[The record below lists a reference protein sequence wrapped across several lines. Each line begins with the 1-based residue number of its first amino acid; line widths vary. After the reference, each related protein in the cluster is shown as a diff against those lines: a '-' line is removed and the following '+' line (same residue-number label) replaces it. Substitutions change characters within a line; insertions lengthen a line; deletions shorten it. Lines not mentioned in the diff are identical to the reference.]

1 MKIKDYCNNM
11 QIGFVNFSQE
21 ELARKNKVLQ
31 MVRDQTAIDELGF
44 GRIRDAF
51 ANWMF
56 PGMSTLQRR
65 AKYFV
70 VMPSLLFQA
79 TKKNYNNVRDV
90 RSQIVK
96 WEIRLTDMLVKG
108 AGNDEEKKTGITGR
122 SMLEVAKS
130 DPSKFVKYDP
140 TYIYMSGLRTFGMV
154 KGDMDI
160 YRLIYERS
168 QQASQVKPKYK
179 ASEEGEMSDSED
191 LGGLSQFIS
200 ICGENYDFDNGD
212 VLPLELTKREADF
225 LKNHITNS
233 MKSMDSLLAYIL
245 RNNVEILP
253 EYDSLGTIWQDMP
266 DDFSDFM
273 EQYRMGQRFSHLAY
287 VIQLRFNHIMAV
299 FNEQQEEADRLQTRI
314 EEILE
319 QYPTDFTSQAIEEML
334 FYIHS
339 RVTETTVITFC
350 KKAVRLIEKRAWDE
364 LDDLIVAREK
374 AVKPGR
380 NKLRNPKYKGEE
392 RGWPGML
399 SFRWNEIVYQVI
411 NEIREAK

>member
-1 MKIKDYCNNM
+1 M

-51 ANWMF
+51 ANMMF

-65 AKYFV
+65 AKYFA
-70 VMPSLLFQA
+70 VMPSLYYQA
-79 TKKNYNNVRDV
+79 TKKKYNSVRDV
-90 RSQIVK
+90 RAQIVK

-108 AGNDEEKKTGITGR
+108 AGNDELKKTGITGR
-122 SMLEVAKS
+122 SMLEAAKN
-130 DPSKFVKYDP
+130 DPAKFVKYDP
-140 TYIYMSGLRTFGMV
+140 TYIYMNGLRTYGMI
-154 KGDMDI
+154 KGDIDI
-160 YRLIYERS
+160 YRLIFERS
-168 QQASQVKPKYK
+168 QQLGQVIPKYR

-191 LGGLSQFIS
+191 LGGLTQFFS
-200 ICGENYDFDNGD
+200 VSGEEYDFDAGD
-212 VLPLELTKREADF
+212 MLPLELTKREADYM
-225 LKNHITNS
+225 KNHIINS

-245 RNNVEILP
+245 RNNTDVLP
-253 EYDSLGTIWQDMP
+253 EYDSLGNIWQDMP
-266 DDFSDFM
+266 EDFTDFM
-273 EQYRMGQRFSHLAY
+273 KQYKMGQRFSHLAY
-287 VIQLRFNHIMAV
+287 VVQLRFNHIMAM
-299 FNEQQEEADRLQTRI
+299 FNEQEEEANKLQARI
-314 EEILE
+314 EEILDL
-319 QYPTDFTSQAIEEML
+319 YPSDFTYQAIEDML
-334 FYIHS
+334 FFIRN

-350 KKAVRLIEKRAWDE
+350 KRAVRLIEKRAWDE

-392 RGWPGML
+392 RGWPSML

>member
-1 MKIKDYCNNM
+1 M
-11 QIGFVNFSQE
+11 QLGFVNFSQE

-51 ANWMF
+51 ANMMF

-65 AKYFV
+65 AKYFA
-70 VMPSLLFQA
+70 VMPSLYYQA
-79 TKKNYNNVRDV
+79 TKKKYNSVRDV
-90 RSQIVK
+90 RAQIVK

-108 AGNDEEKKTGITGR
+108 AGNDELKKTGITGR
-122 SMLEVAKS
+122 SMLEAAKN
-130 DPSKFVKYDP
+130 DPAKFVKYDP
-140 TYIYMSGLRTFGMV
+140 TYIYMNGLRTYGMI
-154 KGDMDI
+154 KGDIDI
-160 YRLIYERS
+160 YRLIFERS
-168 QQASQVKPKYK
+168 QQLEQVKPKYR

-191 LGGLSQFIS
+191 LGGLTQFFS
-200 ICGENYDFDNGD
+200 VSGEEYDFDAGD
-212 VLPLELTKREADF
+212 MLPLELTKREADYM
-225 LKNHITNS
+225 KNHIINS

-245 RNNVEILP
+245 RNNTDVLP
-253 EYDSLGTIWQDMP
+253 EYDSLGNIWQDMP
-266 DDFSDFM
+266 EDFTDFM
-273 EQYRMGQRFSHLAY
+273 KQYKMGQRFSHLAY
-287 VIQLRFNHIMAV
+287 VVQLRFNHIMAM
-299 FNEQQEEADRLQTRI
+299 FNEQEEEANKLQARI
-314 EEILE
+314 EEILDL
-319 QYPTDFTSQAIEEML
+319 YPSDFTYQAIEDML
-334 FYIHS
+334 FFIRN

-350 KKAVRLIEKRAWDE
+350 KRAVRLIEKRAWDE

-392 RGWPGML
+392 RGWPSML

>member
-1 MKIKDYCNNM
+1 M

-51 ANWMF
+51 ANCMF

-65 AKYFV
+65 AKYFA
-70 VMPSLLFQA
+70 VMPTLFFQA
-79 TKKNYNNVRDV
+79 TKKSYNTVRDV

-122 SMLEVAKS
+122 SMLEAAKN

-140 TYIYMSGLRTFGMV
+140 TYIYMNGLRTFGMI
-154 KGDMDI
+154 KGDIDI
-160 YRLIYERS
+160 YRLIFERS
-168 QQASQVKPKYK
+168 QQAAQVKPKYK

-191 LGGLSQFIS
+191 LGGLTQFFS
-200 ICGENYDFDNGD
+200 VSGENYDFDNGD
-212 VLPLELTKREADF
+212 VLPLELTKREADYM
-225 LKNHITNS
+225 KNHIVNS
-233 MKSMDSLLAYIL
+233 MKSIDSLLAYIL
-245 RNNVEILP
+245 RNNVDVAP
-253 EYDSLGTIWQDMP
+253 EYDSLGNIWQNMP
-266 DDFSDFM
+266 EDFEEFM
-273 EQYRMGQRFSHLAY
+273 KQYRMGQRFSHLAY

-299 FNEQQEEADRLQTRI
+299 FNEQQEEADKLQERI
-314 EEILE
+314 HEVME
-319 QYPTDFTSQAIEEML
+319 QYPVDFTHQAIDDML
-334 FYIHS
+334 FFIHG
-339 RVTETTVITFC
+339 RVTESTVITFC
-350 KKAVRLIEKRAWDE
+350 KKAIRLLEKHEWDE

-392 RGWPGML
+392 RGWPSML

-411 NEIREAK
+411 TEIREAK

>member
-1 MKIKDYCNNM
+1 M
-11 QIGFVNFSQE
+11 QLGFVNFSQE

-51 ANWMF
+51 ANMMF

-65 AKYFV
+65 AKYFA
-70 VMPSLLFQA
+70 VMPSLYYQA
-79 TKKNYNNVRDV
+79 TKKKYNSVRDV
-90 RSQIVK
+90 RAQIVK

-108 AGNDEEKKTGITGR
+108 AGNDELKKTGITGR
-122 SMLEVAKS
+122 SMLEAAKN
-130 DPSKFVKYDP
+130 DPAKFVKYDP
-140 TYIYMSGLRTFGMV
+140 TYIYMNGLRTYGMI
-154 KGDMDI
+154 KGDIDI
-160 YRLIYERS
+160 YRLIFERS
-168 QQASQVKPKYK
+168 QQLGQVKPKYR

-191 LGGLSQFIS
+191 LGGLTQFFS
-200 ICGENYDFDNGD
+200 VSGEEYDFDAGD
-212 VLPLELTKREADF
+212 MLPLELTKREADYM
-225 LKNHITNS
+225 KNHIINS

-245 RNNVEILP
+245 RNNTDVLP
-253 EYDSLGTIWQDMP
+253 EYDSLGNIWQDMP
-266 DDFSDFM
+266 EDFTDFM
-273 EQYRMGQRFSHLAY
+273 KQYKMGQRFSHLAY
-287 VIQLRFNHIMAV
+287 VVQLRFNHIMAM
-299 FNEQQEEADRLQTRI
+299 FNEQEEEANKLQARI
-314 EEILE
+314 EEILDL
-319 QYPTDFTSQAIEEML
+319 YPSDFTYQAIEDML
-334 FYIHS
+334 FFIRN

-350 KKAVRLIEKRAWDE
+350 KRAVRLIEKRAWDE

-392 RGWPGML
+392 RGWPSML

>member
-1 MKIKDYCNNM
+1 M
-11 QIGFVNFSQE
+11 QLGFVNFSQE

-51 ANWMF
+51 ANMMF

-65 AKYFV
+65 AKYFA
-70 VMPSLLFQA
+70 VMPSLYYQA
-79 TKKNYNNVRDV
+79 TKKKYNSVRDV
-90 RSQIVK
+90 RAQIVK

-108 AGNDEEKKTGITGR
+108 AGNDELKKTGITGR
-122 SMLEVAKS
+122 SMLEAAKN
-130 DPSKFVKYDP
+130 DPAKFVKYDP
-140 TYIYMSGLRTFGMV
+140 TYIYMNGLRTYGMI
-154 KGDMDI
+154 KGDIDI
-160 YRLIYERS
+160 YRLIFERS
-168 QQASQVKPKYK
+168 QQLGQVIPKYR

-191 LGGLSQFIS
+191 LGGLTQFFS
-200 ICGENYDFDNGD
+200 VSGEEYDFDAGD
-212 VLPLELTKREADF
+212 MLPLELTKREADYM
-225 LKNHITNS
+225 KNHIINS

-245 RNNVEILP
+245 RNNTDVLP
-253 EYDSLGTIWQDMP
+253 EYDSLGNIWQDMP
-266 DDFSDFM
+266 EDFTDFM
-273 EQYRMGQRFSHLAY
+273 KQYKMGQRFSHLAY
-287 VIQLRFNHIMAV
+287 VVQLRFNHIMAM
-299 FNEQQEEADRLQTRI
+299 FNEQEEEANKLQARI
-314 EEILE
+314 EEILDL
-319 QYPTDFTSQAIEEML
+319 YPSDFTYQAIEDML
-334 FYIHS
+334 FFIRN

-350 KKAVRLIEKRAWDE
+350 KRAVRLIEKRAWDE

-392 RGWPGML
+392 RGWPSML

>member
-1 MKIKDYCNNM
+1 M

-65 AKYFV
+65 AKYFA
-70 VMPSLLFQA
+70 VMPSLFFQA
-79 TKKNYNNVRDV
+79 TKKNYNTVHDV

-122 SMLEVAKS
+122 SMLDAAKN

-140 TYIYMSGLRTFGMV
+140 TYIYMNGLRTYGMI
-154 KGDMDI
+154 KGDIDI

-168 QQASQVKPKYK
+168 QQSAQVKPKYK
-179 ASEEGEMSDSED
+179 ASEEGEMSDSKD
-191 LGGLSQFIS
+191 LGGLSQFFS
-200 ICGENYDFDNGD
+200 VSGEDYDFDNGD
-212 VLPLELTKREADF
+212 VLPLELTKREADYI
-225 LKNHITNS
+225 KNHIVNS
-233 MKSMDSLLAYIL
+233 TKSMDSLLAYIL
-245 RNNVEILP
+245 RNNVDVLP
-253 EYDSLGTIWQDMP
+253 EYDALGTIWQNMP
-266 DDFSDFM
+266 EDFIDFM
-273 EQYRMGQRFSHLAY
+273 KQYRMGQRFSHLAY

-299 FNEQQEEADRLQTRI
+299 FNEQQEEADKLQIRI
-314 EEILE
+314 NEVME
-319 QYPTDFTSQAIEEML
+319 QYPVDFTHQAIDDML
-334 FYIHS
+334 FFIQG
-339 RVTETTVITFC
+339 RVTESTVITFC
-350 KKAVRLIEKRAWDE
+350 KKAVRLLKKNAWDE

-374 AVKPGR
+374 SVKPGR

-392 RGWPGML
+392 RGWPQML

-411 NEIREAK
+411 NEIREAR

>member
-1 MKIKDYCNNM
+1 M

-51 ANWMF
+51 ANMMF

-65 AKYFV
+65 AKYFA
-70 VMPSLLFQA
+70 VMPSLYYQA
-79 TKKNYNNVRDV
+79 TKKSYNSVQDV
-90 RSQIVK
+90 RAQIVK

-108 AGNDEEKKTGITGR
+108 AGNDELKKTGITGR
-122 SMLEVAKS
+122 SMLEAAKN
-130 DPSKFVKYDP
+130 DPAKFVKYDP
-140 TYIYMSGLRTFGMV
+140 TYIYMNGLRTFGMI
-154 KGDMDI
+154 KGDIDI
-160 YRLIYERS
+160 YRLIFERS
-168 QQASQVKPKYK
+168 QQMGQVKPKYR

-191 LGGLSQFIS
+191 LSGLTQFFS
-200 ICGENYDFDNGD
+200 VSGEEYDFESGD
-212 VLPLELTKREADF
+212 MLPLELTKREADYM
-225 LKNHITNS
+225 KNHITNS

-245 RNNVEILP
+245 RNNTDVLP
-253 EYDSLGTIWQDMP
+253 EYDSLGNIWQDMP
-266 DDFSDFM
+266 EDFTDFM
-273 EQYRMGQRFSHLAY
+273 KQYKMGQCFSHLAY
-287 VIQLRFNHIMAV
+287 VVQLRFNHIMAM
-299 FNEQQEEADRLQTRI
+299 FNEQEEEANDLQARI
-314 EEILE
+314 EEILDL
-319 QYPTDFTSQAIEEML
+319 YPSDFTHQAIDDML
-334 FYIHS
+334 FFIRN
-339 RVTETTVITFC
+339 RVTEATVITFC
-350 KKAVRLIEKRAWDE
+350 KRAVRLIEKRAWDD

-392 RGWPGML
+392 RGWPSML